1 MSDKFIIMT
10 HNTAPEYLSMK
21 RIALVAIIISLG
33 FHVIMMM
40 SFFFG
45 NSLFSSEI
53 INAVHPHHFHIGR
66 FLYFFTTSFIIVF
79 LILLYNRKILS
90 FSFKSKWTELTLIV
104 LGSIIIGAVFSIG
117 FVYTRAALQPQHPS
131 AEFLYNVMRDS
142 LVRDLTMTA
151 MVLLVV
157 QLLRSQ
163 YYQKTIAVENEAL
176 RSENIL
182 TRFEALKSQLDPHFL
197 FNSLNTLQSLIS
209 LDTTKAENYL
219 QELSSVL
226 RYTLQNK
233 EVLSL
238 DDELKCVHA
247 YCEMMQIR
255 YGENL
260 KFEFKIDEKYNNYSV
275 LPLSLQSL
283 IENSVKHNV
292 ISSKQ
297 PLVVTVATGDDSVS
311 VLNPIQAKT
320 TPEESNG
327 IGLVNLS
334 ERYRLK
340 WNKTVEITND
350 GSTFCVKLPLIKN
363 N

>member
-1 MSDKFIIMT
+1 MSDKFIVMKKK
-10 HNTAPEYLSMK
+10 TAPEYLPMK
-21 RIALVAIIISLG
+21 TVAIVAIIISLG
-33 FHVIMMM
+33 FHVIMML

-45 NSLFSSEI
+45 NTLFSSEI
-53 INAVHPHHFHIGR
+53 VNLYPHHFNIWR
-66 FLYFFTTSFIIVF
+66 FLYFTTTSYIIVF
-79 LILLYNRKILS
+79 LILIYNRRILS
-90 FSFKSKWTELTLIV
+90 FSYKNKYIELTLIV
-104 LGSIIIGAVFSIG
+104 LGSLLIAAVFGIG
-117 FVYTRAALQPQHPS
+117 FVYTRAALAPIHPKP
-131 AEFLYNVMRDS
+131 EFLYNVMKDS
-142 LVRDLTMTA
+142 LVRDLTMSA
-151 MVLLVV
+151 VVLIVV

-176 RSENIL
+176 RSENLL

-197 FNSLNTLQSLIS
+197 FNSLNTLQSLIT
-209 LDTTKAENYL
+209 LDTEKAENYL
-219 QELSSVL
+219 QQLSSVL

-233 EVLSL
+233 EVISL
-238 DDELKCVHA
+238 EEELKCVYS

-260 KFEFKIDEKYNNYSV
+260 KFEFNIDAKYNNFSV

-297 PLVVTVATGDDSVS
+297 PLVVTVATGDNSISVS
-311 VLNPIQAKT
+311 NPIQAKA

-327 IGLVNLS
+327 IGLANLT

-340 WNKTVEITND
+340 WNKTVEITDN
-350 GSTFCVKLPLIKN
+350 GSTFCVKLPLVQN

>member
-1 MSDKFIIMT
+1 MPCVMNKT
-10 HNTAPEYLSMK
+10 TAPEYLSLK
-21 RIALVAIIISLG
+21 RIALVALIISLG

-45 NSLFSSEI
+45 NTLFSSEVVK
-53 INAVHPHHFHIGR
+53 AMHPHHFHFGR
-66 FLYFFTTSFIIVF
+66 FLFFTTASFIIVF
-79 LILLYNRKILS
+79 LILIYNRKILS
-90 FSFKSKWTELTLIV
+90 YTFKNKYNELTLMV
-104 LGSIIIGAVFSIG
+104 LGSLVIAAVFSIG
-117 FVYTRAALQPQHPS
+117 FVYTRAALSPKHPD

-142 LVRDLTMTA
+142 LVRDLTMA
-151 MVLLVV
+151 VVVLLVV

-163 YYQKTIAVENEAL
+163 YYQKTIAVENETL

-197 FNSLNTLQSLIS
+197 FNSLNTLQSLIT
-209 LDTTKAENYL
+209 LDTEKAENYL
-219 QELSSVL
+219 QQLSSVL
-226 RYTLQNK
+226 RHTLQNK
-233 EVLSL
+233 EVISL
-238 DDELKCVHA
+238 EEELRCVHA
-247 YCEMMQIR
+247 YCDMMQIR

-260 KFEFKIDEKYNNYSV
+260 KFEFKIDEKYNNCYV

-297 PLVVTVATGDDSVS
+297 PLVVTVATGIDSVS
-311 VLNPIQAKT
+311 VSNPIQTKT

-327 IGLVNLS
+327 IGLANLS

-340 WNKTVEITND
+340 WNKKVEITDD
-350 GSTFCVKLPLIKN
+350 GSVFCVKLPLVTN

>member
-1 MSDKFIIMT
+1 MKKKI
-10 HNTAPEYLSMK
+10 APEYLSMK
-21 RIALVAIIISLG
+21 IVAIVAIIISLG
-33 FHVIMMM
+33 FHVIMML

-45 NSLFSSEI
+45 NTLFSSEI
-53 INAVHPHHFHIGR
+53 VNLYPHHFNIWR
-66 FLYFFTTSFIIVF
+66 FLYFTTTSYIIVF
-79 LILLYNRKILS
+79 LILIYNRRILS
-90 FSFKSKWTELTLIV
+90 FSYKNKYIELTLIV
-104 LGSIIIGAVFSIG
+104 LGSLLIAAVFGIG
-117 FVYTRAALQPQHPS
+117 FVYTRAALAPIHPKP
-131 AEFLYNVMRDS
+131 EFLYNVMKDS
-142 LVRDLTMTA
+142 LVRDLTMSA
-151 MVLLVV
+151 VVLIVV

-176 RSENIL
+176 RSENLL

-197 FNSLNTLQSLIS
+197 FNSLNTLQSLITI
-209 LDTTKAENYL
+209 DTEKAEHYL
-219 QELSSVL
+219 QQLSSVL

-233 EVLSL
+233 EVISL
-238 DDELKCVHA
+238 EEELKCVHS

-260 KFEFKIDEKYNNYSV
+260 KFEFNIDAKYNNFSV

-297 PLVVTVATGDDSVS
+297 PLVVTVATGDNSISVS
-311 VLNPIQAKT
+311 NPIQAKA

-327 IGLVNLS
+327 IGLANLT

-340 WNKTVEITND
+340 WNKTVEITDN
-350 GSTFCVKLPLIKN
+350 GSTFCVKLPLVQN

>member
-1 MSDKFIIMT
+1 MLCVMNKT
-10 HNTAPEYLSMK
+10 TAPEYLSLK
-21 RIALVAIIISLG
+21 KIALVALIISLG
-33 FHVIMMM
+33 FHVIMML

-45 NSLFSSEI
+45 NTLFSSEI
-53 INAVHPHHFHIGR
+53 VNLHPHHFNFGR
-66 FLYFFTTSFIIVF
+66 FLFFTSASFIIVF
-79 LILLYNRKILS
+79 LILIYNRKILS
-90 FSFKSKWTELTLIV
+90 YTFKNKYNELTLIV
-104 LGSIIIGAVFSIG
+104 LGSMIIGAVFSIG
-117 FVYTRAALQPQHPS
+117 FVYTRAALSPQHPDQ
-131 AEFLYNVMRDS
+131 EFLYNVMRDS

-151 MVLLVV
+151 VVLLVV

-197 FNSLNTLQSLIS
+197 FNSLNTLQSLITM
-209 LDTTKAENYL
+209 DTEKAENYL
-219 QELSSVL
+219 QQLSSVL
-226 RYTLQNK
+226 RHTLQNK
-233 EVLSL
+233 EVISL
-238 DDELKCVHA
+238 EEELKCVHA

-260 KFEFKIDEKYNNYSV
+260 KFEFKIDQKYNNFNV

-297 PLVVTVATGDDSVS
+297 PLVVTVATGDDSVMVS
-311 VLNPIQAKT
+311 NPIQAKT

-327 IGLVNLS
+327 IGLANLS

-340 WNKTVEITND
+340 WNKEVEITND
-350 GSTFCVKLPLIKN
+350 GSTFSVKLPLVVN
-363 N
+363 D

>member
-1 MSDKFIIMT
+1 MSDKFIVMKKK
-10 HNTAPEYLSMK
+10 TAPEYLPMK
-21 RIALVAIIISLG
+21 TVAIVAIIISLG
-33 FHVIMMM
+33 FHVIMML

-45 NSLFSSEI
+45 NTLFSSEI
-53 INAVHPHHFHIGR
+53 VNLYPHHFNIWR
-66 FLYFFTTSFIIVF
+66 FLYFTTTSYIIVF
-79 LILLYNRKILS
+79 LILIYNRRILS
-90 FSFKSKWTELTLIV
+90 FSYKNKYIELTLIV
-104 LGSIIIGAVFSIG
+104 LGSLLIAAVFGIG
-117 FVYTRAALQPQHPS
+117 FVYTRAALAPIHPKP
-131 AEFLYNVMRDS
+131 EFLYNVMKDS
-142 LVRDLTMTA
+142 LVRDLTMSA
-151 MVLLVV
+151 VVLIVV

-176 RSENIL
+176 RSENLL

-197 FNSLNTLQSLIS
+197 FNSLNTLQSLIT
-209 LDTTKAENYL
+209 LDTEKAENYL
-219 QELSSVL
+219 QQLSSVL

-233 EVLSL
+233 EVISL
-238 DDELKCVHA
+238 EEELKCVYS

-260 KFEFKIDEKYNNYSV
+260 KFEFNIDAKYNNSSV

-297 PLVVTVATGDDSVS
+297 PLVVTVATGDNSISVS
-311 VLNPIQAKT
+311 NPIQAKA

-327 IGLVNLS
+327 IGLANLT

-340 WNKTVEITND
+340 WNKTVEITDN
-350 GSTFCVKLPLIKN
+350 GSTFCVKLPLVQN

>member
-1 MSDKFIIMT
+1 MNK
-10 HNTAPEYLSMK
+10 NTSPEYLSLK
-21 RIALVAIIISLG
+21 KIALVALIISLG
-33 FHVIMMM
+33 FHAIMML

-45 NSLFSSEI
+45 NTFFSSESVK
-53 INAVHPHHFHIGR
+53 AMHPEHFHFGR
-66 FLYFFTTSFIIVF
+66 FLFFISVSFIMVF

-90 FSFKSKWTELTLIV
+90 FSLKNKYIELILIV
-104 LGSIIIGAVFSIG
+104 LGSLIIAAVLSVG
-117 FVYTRAALQPQHPS
+117 FVYIMAPENPNAKLM
-131 AEFLYNVMRDS
+131 YNILRDS
-142 LVRDLTMTA
+142 LVRDLTITVV
-151 MVLLVV
+151 VLLVV

-209 LDTTKAENYL
+209 IDTEKAEIYL
-219 QELSSVL
+219 QQLSSVL
-226 RYTLQNK
+226 RHTLQNK
-233 EVLSL
+233 EVISL
-238 DDELKCVHA
+238 EEELKCVHA
-247 YCEMMQIR
+247 YCDMMQIR

-260 KFEFKIDEKYNNYSV
+260 KFEFKIDEKYNNYCV

-297 PLVVTVATGDDSVS
+297 PLVVTLATGDDSVS
-311 VLNPIQAKT
+311 VSNPIQAKT
-320 TPEESNG
+320 KPEESNG

-340 WNKTVEITND
+340 WNKEVEITDD
-350 GSTFCVKLPLIKN
+350 GNTFCVKLPLIKN
-363 N
+363 Y

>member
-1 MSDKFIIMT
+1 MNKT
-10 HNTAPEYLSMK
+10 TAPEYLSLK
-21 RIALVAIIISLG
+21 KIALVALIISLG
-33 FHVIMMM
+33 FHVIMML

-45 NSLFSSEI
+45 NTLFSSEI
-53 INAVHPHHFHIGR
+53 VNLHPHHFNFGR
-66 FLYFFTTSFIIVF
+66 FLFFTSASFIIVF
-79 LILLYNRKILS
+79 LILIYNRKILS
-90 FSFKSKWTELTLIV
+90 YTFKNKYNELTLIV
-104 LGSIIIGAVFSIG
+104 LGSMIIGAVFSIG
-117 FVYTRAALQPQHPS
+117 FVYTRAALSPQHPDQ
-131 AEFLYNVMRDS
+131 EFLYNVMRDS

-151 MVLLVV
+151 VVLLVV

-163 YYQKTIAVENEAL
+163 YYQKTTAVENEAL
-176 RSENIL
+176 RTENIL

-197 FNSLNTLQSLIS
+197 FNSLNTLQSLIT
-209 LDTTKAENYL
+209 LDTERAENYL
-219 QELSSVL
+219 QQLSSVL
-226 RYTLQNK
+226 RHTLQNK
-233 EVLSL
+233 EVISL
-238 DDELKCVHA
+238 EEELKCVHA

-260 KFEFKIDEKYNNYSV
+260 KFEFKIDPKYNNFNV

-311 VLNPIQAKT
+311 VANRIQAKT
-320 TPEESNG
+320 QPEESNG

-340 WNKTVEITND
+340 WNKKVEITND
-350 GSTFCVKLPLIKN
+350 GSTFCVKLPLIIN

>member
-1 MSDKFIIMT
+1 MSDKFIVMKKK
-10 HNTAPEYLSMK
+10 TAPEYLPMK
-21 RIALVAIIISLG
+21 TVAIVAIIISLG
-33 FHVIMMM
+33 FHVIMML

-45 NSLFSSEI
+45 NTLFSSEI
-53 INAVHPHHFHIGR
+53 VNLYPHHFNIWR
-66 FLYFFTTSFIIVF
+66 FLYFTTTSYIIVF
-79 LILLYNRKILS
+79 LILIYNRRILS
-90 FSFKSKWTELTLIV
+90 FSYKNKYIELTLIV
-104 LGSIIIGAVFSIG
+104 LGSLLIAAVFGIG
-117 FVYTRAALQPQHPS
+117 FVYTRAALAPIHPKP
-131 AEFLYNVMRDS
+131 EFLYNVMKDS
-142 LVRDLTMTA
+142 LVRDLTMSA
-151 MVLLVV
+151 VVLIVV

-176 RSENIL
+176 RSENLL

-197 FNSLNTLQSLIS
+197 FNSLNTLQSLITI
-209 LDTTKAENYL
+209 DTEKAEHYL
-219 QELSSVL
+219 QQLSSVL

-233 EVLSL
+233 EVISL
-238 DDELKCVHA
+238 EEELKCVHS

-260 KFEFKIDEKYNNYSV
+260 KFEFNIDAKYNNSSV

-297 PLVVTVATGDDSVS
+297 PLVVTVATGDNSISVS
-311 VLNPIQAKT
+311 NPIQAKA

-327 IGLVNLS
+327 IGLANLT

-340 WNKTVEITND
+340 WNKTVEITDN
-350 GSTFCVKLPLIKN
+350 GSTFCVKLPLVQN

>member
-1 MSDKFIIMT
+1 MKKK
-10 HNTAPEYLSMK
+10 TAPEYLPMK
-21 RIALVAIIISLG
+21 TVAIVAIIISLG
-33 FHVIMMM
+33 FHVIMML

-45 NSLFSSEI
+45 NTLFSSEI
-53 INAVHPHHFHIGR
+53 VNLYPHHFNIWR
-66 FLYFFTTSFIIVF
+66 FLYFTTTSYIIVF
-79 LILLYNRKILS
+79 LILIYNRRILS
-90 FSFKSKWTELTLIV
+90 FSYKNKYIELTLIV
-104 LGSIIIGAVFSIG
+104 LGSLLIAAVFGIG
-117 FVYTRAALQPQHPS
+117 FVYTRAALAPIHPKP
-131 AEFLYNVMRDS
+131 EFLYNVMKDS
-142 LVRDLTMTA
+142 LVRDLTMSA
-151 MVLLVV
+151 VVLIVV

-176 RSENIL
+176 RSENLL

-197 FNSLNTLQSLIS
+197 FNSLNTLQSLITI
-209 LDTTKAENYL
+209 DTEKAEHYL
-219 QELSSVL
+219 QQLSSVL

-233 EVLSL
+233 EVISL
-238 DDELKCVHA
+238 EEELKCVYA

-260 KFEFKIDEKYNNYSV
+260 KFEFNIDAKYNNFSV

-297 PLVVTVATGDDSVS
+297 PLVVTVATGDNSISVS
-311 VLNPIQAKT
+311 NPIQAKA

-327 IGLVNLS
+327 IGLANLT

-340 WNKTVEITND
+340 WNKTVEITDN
-350 GSTFCVKLPLIKN
+350 GSTFCVKLPLVQN
-363 N
+363 D

>member
-1 MSDKFIIMT
+1 MSDKFIIMKKK
-10 HNTAPEYLSMK
+10 TAPEYLPMK
-21 RIALVAIIISLG
+21 TVAIVAIIISLG
-33 FHVIMMM
+33 FHVIMML

-45 NSLFSSEI
+45 NTLFSSEI
-53 INAVHPHHFHIGR
+53 VNLYPHHFNIWR
-66 FLYFFTTSFIIVF
+66 FLYFTTTSYIIVF
-79 LILLYNRKILS
+79 LILIYNRRILS
-90 FSFKSKWTELTLIV
+90 FSYKNKYIELTLIV
-104 LGSIIIGAVFSIG
+104 LGSLLIAAVFGIG
-117 FVYTRAALQPQHPS
+117 FVYTRAALAPIHPKP
-131 AEFLYNVMRDS
+131 EFLYNVMKDS
-142 LVRDLTMTA
+142 LVRDLTMSA
-151 MVLLVV
+151 VVLIVV

-176 RSENIL
+176 RSENLL

-197 FNSLNTLQSLIS
+197 FNSLNTLQSLIT
-209 LDTTKAENYL
+209 LDTEKAENYL
-219 QELSSVL
+219 QQLSSVL

-233 EVLSL
+233 EVISL
-238 DDELKCVHA
+238 EEELKCVHS

-260 KFEFKIDEKYNNYSV
+260 KFEFNIDAKYNNSSV

-297 PLVVTVATGDDSVS
+297 PLVVTVATGDNSISVS
-311 VLNPIQAKT
+311 NPIQAKA

-327 IGLVNLS
+327 IGLANLT

-340 WNKTVEITND
+340 WNKTVEITDN
-350 GSTFCVKLPLIKN
+350 GSTFCVKLPLVQN
-363 N
+363 D

>member
-1 MSDKFIIMT
+1 MNKT
-10 HNTAPEYLSMK
+10 TAPEYLSLK
-21 RIALVAIIISLG
+21 KIALVALIISLG
-33 FHVIMMM
+33 FHVIMML

-45 NSLFSSEI
+45 NTLFSSEI
-53 INAVHPHHFHIGR
+53 VNLHPHHFNFGR
-66 FLYFFTTSFIIVF
+66 FLFFTSASFIIVF
-79 LILLYNRKILS
+79 LILIYNRKILS
-90 FSFKSKWTELTLIV
+90 YTFKNKYNELTLIV
-104 LGSIIIGAVFSIG
+104 LGSMIIGAVFSIG
-117 FVYTRAALQPQHPS
+117 FVYTRAALSPQHPDQ
-131 AEFLYNVMRDS
+131 EFLYNVMRDS

-151 MVLLVV
+151 VVLLVV

-197 FNSLNTLQSLIS
+197 FNSLNTLQSLIT
-209 LDTTKAENYL
+209 LDTERAENYL
-219 QELSSVL
+219 QQLSSVL
-226 RYTLQNK
+226 RHTLQNK
-233 EVLSL
+233 EVISL
-238 DDELKCVHA
+238 EEELKCVHA

-260 KFEFKIDEKYNNYSV
+260 KFEFKIDQKYNNFNV

-297 PLVVTVATGDDSVS
+297 PLVVTVATGDDIVMVS
-311 VLNPIQAKT
+311 NPIQAKT

-327 IGLVNLS
+327 IGLANLS

-340 WNKTVEITND
+340 WNKEVEITND
-350 GSTFCVKLPLIKN
+350 GSTFSVKLPLVVN
-363 N
+363 D

>member
-1 MSDKFIIMT
+1 MNK
-10 HNTAPEYLSMK
+10 NTAPEYLSLK
-21 RIALVAIIISLG
+21 RIALVALIISLG
-33 FHVIMMM
+33 FHAIMML

-45 NSLFSSEI
+45 NTLFSSELVKAM
-53 INAVHPHHFHIGR
+53 NPQHFHIGR
-66 FLYFFTTSFIIVF
+66 FLFFTTASFIIVF
-79 LILLYNRKILS
+79 LILLYNRKVLS
-90 FSFKSKWTELTLIV
+90 YSYKNKYNELIV
-104 LGSIIIGAVFSIG
+104 IILGSLIITAVFSIG
-117 FVYTRAALQPQHPS
+117 FVYTRAALSPQHPDP
-131 AEFLYNVMRDS
+131 EFMYKIMRDS
-142 LVRDLTMTA
+142 LVRDLTMA
-151 MVLLVV
+151 VVVLLVV

-197 FNSLNTLQSLIS
+197 FNSLNTLQSLIT
-209 LDTTKAENYL
+209 LDTEKAENYL
-219 QELSSVL
+219 QQLSSVL

-238 DDELKCVHA
+238 EEELKCVRA

-260 KFEFKIDEKYNNYSV
+260 KFEFQIDEKYNDYYV

-297 PLVVTVATGDDSVS
+297 PLTVTLATADDCVSVS
-311 VLNPIQAKT
+311 NPIQAKT
-320 TPEESNG
+320 QPEESNG
-327 IGLVNLS
+327 IGLVNLT

-340 WNKTVEITND
+340 WNKEVEITND

>member
-1 MSDKFIIMT
+1 MNK
-10 HNTAPEYLSMK
+10 NTTPEYLSLK
-21 RIALVAIIISLG
+21 KIALVALIISLG
-33 FHVIMMM
+33 FHAIMML

-45 NSLFSSEI
+45 NTLFSSESVK
-53 INAVHPHHFHIGR
+53 AMHPEHFHFGR
-66 FLYFFTTSFIIVF
+66 FLFFISVSFIMVF

-90 FSFKSKWTELTLIV
+90 FSLKNKYIELILIV
-104 LGSIIIGAVFSIG
+104 LGSLIIAAVLSVG
-117 FVYTRAALQPQHPS
+117 FVYIMAPENPNAKLM
-131 AEFLYNVMRDS
+131 YNILRDS
-142 LVRDLTMTA
+142 LVRDLTMTVV
-151 MVLLVV
+151 VLLVV

-209 LDTTKAENYL
+209 IDTEKAEIYL
-219 QELSSVL
+219 QQLSSVL
-226 RYTLQNK
+226 RHTLQNK
-233 EVLSL
+233 EVISL
-238 DDELKCVHA
+238 EEELKCVHA
-247 YCEMMQIR
+247 YCDMMQIR

-260 KFEFKIDEKYNNYSV
+260 KFEFKIDEKYNNYCV

-297 PLVVTVATGDDSVS
+297 PLVVTLATGDDSVS
-311 VLNPIQAKT
+311 VSNPIQTKT
-320 TPEESNG
+320 KPEESNG

-340 WNKTVEITND
+340 WNKEVEITDD
-350 GSTFCVKLPLIKN
+350 GNTFCVKLPLIKN
-363 N
+363 Y

>member
-10 HNTAPEYLSMK
+10 HNSAPEYLSMK

-197 FNSLNTLQSLIS
+197 FNSLNTLQSLIT
-209 LDTTKAENYL
+209 LDTEKAENYL
-219 QELSSVL
+219 QQLSSVL

-311 VLNPIQAKT
+311 VSNPIQAKT

-340 WNKTVEITND
+340 WNKTVEITDD
-350 GSTFCVKLPLIKN
+350 GITFCVKLPLIKN
-363 N
+363 D

>member
-1 MSDKFIIMT
+1 MKKK
-10 HNTAPEYLSMK
+10 TAPEYLPMK
-21 RIALVAIIISLG
+21 TVAIVAIIISLG
-33 FHVIMMM
+33 FHVIMML

-45 NSLFSSEI
+45 NTLFSSEI
-53 INAVHPHHFHIGR
+53 VNLYPHHFNIWR
-66 FLYFFTTSFIIVF
+66 FLYFTTTSYIIVF
-79 LILLYNRKILS
+79 LILIYNRRILS
-90 FSFKSKWTELTLIV
+90 FSYKNKYIELTLIV
-104 LGSIIIGAVFSIG
+104 LGSLLIAAVFGIG
-117 FVYTRAALQPQHPS
+117 FVYTRAALAPIHPKP
-131 AEFLYNVMRDS
+131 EFLYNVMKDS
-142 LVRDLTMTA
+142 LVRDLTMSA
-151 MVLLVV
+151 VVLIVV

-176 RSENIL
+176 RSENLL

-197 FNSLNTLQSLIS
+197 FNSLNTLQSLIT
-209 LDTTKAENYL
+209 LDTEKAENYL
-219 QELSSVL
+219 QQLSSVL

-233 EVLSL
+233 EVISL
-238 DDELKCVHA
+238 EEELKCVYS

-260 KFEFKIDEKYNNYSV
+260 KFEFNIDAKYNNSSV

-297 PLVVTVATGDDSVS
+297 PLVVTVATGDNSISVS
-311 VLNPIQAKT
+311 NPIQAKA

-327 IGLVNLS
+327 IGLANLT

-340 WNKTVEITND
+340 WNKTVEITDN
-350 GSTFCVKLPLIKN
+350 GSTFCVKLPLVQN
-363 N
+363 D

>member
-1 MSDKFIIMT
+1 MKKKI
-10 HNTAPEYLSMK
+10 APEYLSMK
-21 RIALVAIIISLG
+21 IVAIVAIIISLG
-33 FHVIMMM
+33 FHVIMML

-45 NSLFSSEI
+45 NTLFSSEI
-53 INAVHPHHFHIGR
+53 VNLYPHHFNIWR
-66 FLYFFTTSFIIVF
+66 FLYFTTTSYIIVF
-79 LILLYNRKILS
+79 LILIYNRRILS
-90 FSFKSKWTELTLIV
+90 FSYKNKYIELTLIV
-104 LGSIIIGAVFSIG
+104 LGSLLIAAVFGIG
-117 FVYTRAALQPQHPS
+117 FVYTRAALAPIHPKP
-131 AEFLYNVMRDS
+131 EFLYNVMKDS
-142 LVRDLTMTA
+142 VVRDLTMSA
-151 MVLLVV
+151 VVLIVV

-176 RSENIL
+176 RSENLL

-197 FNSLNTLQSLIS
+197 FNSLNTLQSLITI
-209 LDTTKAENYL
+209 DTEKAEHYL
-219 QELSSVL
+219 QQLSSVL

-233 EVLSL
+233 EVISL
-238 DDELKCVHA
+238 EEELKCVHS

-260 KFEFKIDEKYNNYSV
+260 KFEFNIDAKYNNFSV

-297 PLVVTVATGDDSVS
+297 PLVVTVATGDNSISVS
-311 VLNPIQAKT
+311 NPIQAKA

-327 IGLVNLS
+327 IGLANLT

-340 WNKTVEITND
+340 WNKTVEITDN
-350 GSTFCVKLPLIKN
+350 GSTFCVKLPLVQN

>member
-1 MSDKFIIMT
+1 
-10 HNTAPEYLSMK
+10 MK
-21 RIALVAIIISLG
+21 TVAIVAIIISLG
-33 FHVIMMM
+33 FHVIMML

-45 NSLFSSEI
+45 NTLFSSEI
-53 INAVHPHHFHIGR
+53 VNLYPHHFNIWR
-66 FLYFFTTSFIIVF
+66 FLYFTTTSYIIVF
-79 LILLYNRKILS
+79 LILIYNRRILS
-90 FSFKSKWTELTLIV
+90 FSYKNKYIELTLIV
-104 LGSIIIGAVFSIG
+104 LGSLLIAAVFGIG
-117 FVYTRAALQPQHPS
+117 FVYTRAALAPIHPKP
-131 AEFLYNVMRDS
+131 EFLYNVMKDS
-142 LVRDLTMTA
+142 LVRDLTMSA
-151 MVLLVV
+151 VVLIVV

-176 RSENIL
+176 RSENLL

-197 FNSLNTLQSLIS
+197 FNSLNTLQSLITI
-209 LDTTKAENYL
+209 DTEKAEHYL
-219 QELSSVL
+219 QQLSSVL

-233 EVLSL
+233 EVISL
-238 DDELKCVHA
+238 EEELKCVHS

-260 KFEFKIDEKYNNYSV
+260 KFEFNIDAKYNNFSV

-297 PLVVTVATGDDSVS
+297 PLVVTVATGDNSISVS
-311 VLNPIQAKT
+311 NPIQAKA

-327 IGLVNLS
+327 IGLANLT

-340 WNKTVEITND
+340 WNKTVEITDN
-350 GSTFCVKLPLIKN
+350 GSTFCVKLPLVQN
-363 N
+363 D

>member
-1 MSDKFIIMT
+1 MNK
-10 HNTAPEYLSMK
+10 HTAPEYLSIK
-21 RIALVAIIISLG
+21 TIALVAIIISLG

-53 INAVHPHHFHIGR
+53 VNAVHPHHFHFGR

-79 LILLYNRKILS
+79 LILLYNRYILS
-90 FSFKSKWTELTLIV
+90 ISFKSKWTELSLTV
-104 LGSIIIGAVFSIG
+104 LGSIAIGAVFSIG
-117 FVYTRAALQPQHPS
+117 FVYTRAALSPQHPS

-151 MVLLVV
+151 VVLLVV

-163 YYQKTIAVENEAL
+163 YYQKTIAVENESL

-197 FNSLNTLQSLIS
+197 FNSLNTLQSLIT
-209 LDTTKAENYL
+209 LDAEKAGNYL
-219 QELSSVL
+219 QQLSSVL

-238 DDELKCVHA
+238 YEELKCVHA
-247 YCEMMQIR
+247 YCDMLQIR
-255 YGENL
+255 YGDNL
-260 KFEFKIDEKYNNYSV
+260 KFEFQIDEKYNDYSV

-283 IENSVKHNV
+283 IENSVKHNI

-297 PLVVTVATGDDSVS
+297 PLVVTVATDRDSVS
-311 VLNPIQAKT
+311 VSNSIQAKT

-327 IGLVNLS
+327 IGLANLT

-340 WNKTVEITND
+340 WNKNVEITNN
-350 GSTFCVKLPLIKN
+350 GSTFCVKLPLIKK
-363 N
+363 

>member
-1 MSDKFIIMT
+1 MKKK
-10 HNTAPEYLSMK
+10 TAPEYLPMK
-21 RIALVAIIISLG
+21 TVAIVAIIISLG
-33 FHVIMMM
+33 FHVIMML

-45 NSLFSSEI
+45 NTLFSSEI
-53 INAVHPHHFHIGR
+53 VNLYPHHFNIWR
-66 FLYFFTTSFIIVF
+66 FLYFTTTSYIIVF
-79 LILLYNRKILS
+79 LILIYNRRILS
-90 FSFKSKWTELTLIV
+90 FSYKNKYIELTLIV
-104 LGSIIIGAVFSIG
+104 LGSLLIAAVFGIG
-117 FVYTRAALQPQHPS
+117 FVYTRAALAPIHPKP
-131 AEFLYNVMRDS
+131 EFLYNVMKDS
-142 LVRDLTMTA
+142 LVRDLTMSA
-151 MVLLVV
+151 VVLIVV

-176 RSENIL
+176 RSENLL

-197 FNSLNTLQSLIS
+197 FNSLNTLQSLITI
-209 LDTTKAENYL
+209 DTEKAEHYL
-219 QELSSVL
+219 QQLSSVL

-233 EVLSL
+233 EVISL
-238 DDELKCVHA
+238 EEELKCVYA

-260 KFEFKIDEKYNNYSV
+260 KFEFNIDAKYNNCSV

-297 PLVVTVATGDDSVS
+297 PLVVTVATGDNSISVS
-311 VLNPIQAKT
+311 NPIQAKA

-327 IGLVNLS
+327 IGLANLT

-340 WNKTVEITND
+340 WNKTVEITDN
-350 GSTFCVKLPLIKN
+350 GSTFCVKLPLVQN
-363 N
+363 D

>member
-1 MSDKFIIMT
+1 MNK
-10 HNTAPEYLSMK
+10 NTAPEYLSLK
-21 RIALVAIIISLG
+21 RIALVALIISLG
-33 FHVIMMM
+33 FHAIMML

-45 NSLFSSEI
+45 NTLFSSELVKAM
-53 INAVHPHHFHIGR
+53 NPQHFHIGR
-66 FLYFFTTSFIIVF
+66 FLFFTTASFIIVF
-79 LILLYNRKILS
+79 LILIYNRKVLS
-90 FSFKSKWTELTLIV
+90 YSYKNKYNELIV
-104 LGSIIIGAVFSIG
+104 IILGSLIITAVFSIG
-117 FVYTRAALQPQHPS
+117 FVYTRAALSPQHPDP
-131 AEFLYNVMRDS
+131 EFMYKIMRDS
-142 LVRDLTMTA
+142 LVRDLTMA
-151 MVLLVV
+151 VVVLLVV

-197 FNSLNTLQSLIS
+197 FNSLNTLQSLIT
-209 LDTTKAENYL
+209 LDTEKAENYL
-219 QELSSVL
+219 QQLSSVL

-233 EVLSL
+233 EVLGL
-238 DDELKCVHA
+238 EEELKCVHA

-260 KFEFKIDEKYNNYSV
+260 KFEFQIDEKYNDYYV

-297 PLVVTVATGDDSVS
+297 PLTVTLATADDCVSVS
-311 VLNPIQAKT
+311 NPIQAKT
-320 TPEESNG
+320 QPEESNG
-327 IGLVNLS
+327 IGLVNLT

-340 WNKTVEITND
+340 WNKEVEITND

>member
-1 MSDKFIIMT
+1 MNK
-10 HNTAPEYLSMK
+10 NTAPEYLSLK
-21 RIALVAIIISLG
+21 RIALVALIISLG
-33 FHVIMMM
+33 FHAIMML

-45 NSLFSSEI
+45 NTLFSSELVKAM
-53 INAVHPHHFHIGR
+53 NPQHFHIGR
-66 FLYFFTTSFIIVF
+66 FLFFTTASFIIVF
-79 LILLYNRKILS
+79 LILLYNRKVLS
-90 FSFKSKWTELTLIV
+90 YSYKNKYNELIV
-104 LGSIIIGAVFSIG
+104 IILGSLIITAVFSIG
-117 FVYTRAALQPQHPS
+117 FVYTRAALSPQHPDL
-131 AEFLYNVMRDS
+131 EFMYKIMRDS
-142 LVRDLTMTA
+142 LVRDLTMA
-151 MVLLVV
+151 AVVLLVV

-197 FNSLNTLQSLIS
+197 FNSLNTLQSLIT
-209 LDTTKAENYL
+209 LDTEKAENYL
-219 QELSSVL
+219 QQLSSVL

-238 DDELKCVHA
+238 EEELKCVRA

-260 KFEFKIDEKYNNYSV
+260 KFEFQIDEKYNDYYV

-297 PLVVTVATGDDSVS
+297 PLTVTLATADDCVSVS
-311 VLNPIQAKT
+311 NPIQAKT
-320 TPEESNG
+320 QPEESNG
-327 IGLVNLS
+327 IGLVNLT

-340 WNKTVEITND
+340 WNKEVEITND